1 MKLPSMILY
10 LLILLQVL
18 DLAST
23 VIVLHNPKLTE
34 GNGILKPMFDVLGVL
49 PTLVVVKLGFIGLLF
64 WAAPQVPVEVLYALI
79 VFYSW
84 VVFNNVKL
92 LTTR

>member
-1 MKLPSMILY
+1 MVIYSR
-10 LLILLQVL
+10 LLWFSAGL
-18 DLAST
+18 T
-23 VIVLHNPKLTE
+23 VSQRLIVIHPKLTE

-92 LTTR
+92 IRGR